1 MPLEGLSLMSSI
13 NFVVF
18 GENDAKLWSK
28 GRSRVSIFF
37 MLHTNLTFNNYTK
50 LTQKCPLK

>member
-1 MPLEGLSLMSSI
+1 MSSI